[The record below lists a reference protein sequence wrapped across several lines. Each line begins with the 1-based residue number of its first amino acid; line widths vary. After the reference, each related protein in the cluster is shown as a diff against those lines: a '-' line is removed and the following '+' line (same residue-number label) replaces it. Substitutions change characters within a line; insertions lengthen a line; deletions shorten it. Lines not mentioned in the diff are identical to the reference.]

1 MFHAEK
7 IETLDLPDLEPYRTL
22 KRPED
27 HQRRGIFVAT
37 NVKVVTRLLHTA
49 YTIHSMLLTEEWLQ
63 RLAPLIAARPEHI
76 RVFLGPKKLLETITG
91 YTMHQGALALAQIPP
106 QPSLDTIL
114 AGSPRPHLL
123 AAVDGFSNAENLGA
137 LIRSCGAFGA
147 QALLVSETSCSPYLR
162 RCVSSSMGVIFHLP
176 TLECAS
182 LTTTLRD
189 LRARGLRILAAHP
202 EPGGKTIVQAN
213 FTGDCCVVFG
223 SEGYGISEPVLQVCD
238 ERIAIPMLVEMDSL
252 NAASAGAVFLYE
264 AGRQRG
270 ALTQTLSAPERKP
283 DPAVLPR
290 PVPGARSE
298 PTRAMPSVEST
309 ATFVSPPTANS

>member
-7 IETLDLPDLEPYRTL
+7 IESLDLPDLEPYRTL
-22 KRPED
+22 KRPEE

-37 NVKVVTRLLHTA
+37 NVKVVTRLLHTD
-49 YTIHSMLLTEEWLQ
+49 YPILSLLLTEEWLH
-63 RLAPLIAARPEHI
+63 RLEPLLTARPENI

-106 QPSLDTIL
+106 RPSLDAIL
-114 AGSPRPHLL
+114 EKLPRPLLL

-137 LIRSCGAFGA
+137 LIRSCGAFGT

-176 TLECAS
+176 TVECTHLA
-182 LTTTLRD
+182 TTLQN
-189 LRARGLRILAAHP
+189 LRTRGLRLLAAHP
-202 EPGGKTIVQAN
+202 EPGGKTIVEAD

-223 SEGYGISEPVLQVCD
+223 SEGYGISDAILQVCD

-270 ALTQTLSAPERKP
+270 VLARRQPSAGKKL
-283 DPAVLPR
+283 DPSILAR
-290 PVPGARSE
+290 PS
-298 PTRAMPSVEST
+298 
-309 ATFVSPPTANS
+309 